1 MPEPVEIL
9 ETDLKILMC
18 DRGGEQLGHPRIF
31 LQIGQESEIEFPYY
45 GRVYKYHR
53 RLLLDTAS

>member
-31 LQIGQESEIEFPYY
+31 LQIGQASEI
-45 GRVYKYHR
+45 
-53 RLLLDTAS
+53 